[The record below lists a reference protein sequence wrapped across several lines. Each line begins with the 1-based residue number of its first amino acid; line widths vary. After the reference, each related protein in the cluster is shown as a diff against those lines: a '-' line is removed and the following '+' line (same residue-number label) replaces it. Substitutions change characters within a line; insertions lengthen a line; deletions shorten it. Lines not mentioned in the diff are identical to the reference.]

1 MRIQVGANAREC
13 PSASPAVRAPTSGYD
28 TFHANFWPLAV
39 RNCSNSRWAATLS
52 RYDRRDAYETA
63 QAATARRRVRRRACF
78 SPDQRIPAGNA
89 GITWRS
95 WRGLPLREAIA
106 GAWRRPTERRYRRS
120 WYQLQRFLAQNRPS
134 TTDSAGASAA
144 AGADPGSNR
153 SARASAPPF
162 AETVPPRR
170 CLSGKATPRT
180 RSDRAH
186 IERLN
191 RNPTKGPVMA
201 TMNVTWHA
209 NIANQTAVD
218 DRRGDGG
225 MRRGGE
231 GGACHPLT
239 GISCSF

>member
-1 MRIQVGANAREC
+1 MTPFTQTFGLSLCAIAATPGGRLLCRDTIAATHTRPHRQQRHAV
-13 PSASPAVRAPTSGYD
+13 ASVVEPAFRQISGYLRV
-28 TFHANFWPLAV
+28 TPVSRGGHGVVFPSGRPL
-39 RNCSNSRWAATLS
+39 
-52 RYDRRDAYETA
+52 
-63 QAATARRRVRRRACF
+63 QALG
-78 SPDQRIPAGNA
+78 AG
-89 GITWRS
+89 
-95 WRGLPLREAIA
+95 
-106 GAWRRPTERRYRRS
+106 PTEQQYRRS
-120 WYQLQRFLAQNRPS
+120 WYQFQRFLAQNRPS

-153 SARASAPPF
+153 SARASASPF

-191 RNPTKGPVMA
+191 RNPTQGPVMA

-218 DRRGDGG
+218 GRRGDGG